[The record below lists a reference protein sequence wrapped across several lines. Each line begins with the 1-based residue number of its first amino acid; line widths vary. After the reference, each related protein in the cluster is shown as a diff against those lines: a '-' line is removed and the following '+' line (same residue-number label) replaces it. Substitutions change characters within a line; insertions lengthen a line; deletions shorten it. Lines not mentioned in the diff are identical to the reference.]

1 MTHALYAQVCA
12 GVPPKESGQR
22 RKYNPVWKCDCVPSV
37 PKFKTKYREPLA
49 LAKAYNPVATLNT
62 QSLAAVLGAYRPI
75 PRMKKAA
82 PYRAK
87 GSETT

>member
-1 MTHALYAQVCA
+1 
-12 GVPPKESGQR
+12 
-22 RKYNPVWKCDCVPSV
+22 V